1 MGRGSH
7 AENADMSSLNS
18 PIASKLRAL
27 ARERILVLDGAMGTM
42 IQALEYDE
50 AAFRGERF
58 KDFHRD
64 LRGNNDLLILTQPK
78 AIEHIHAD
86 YLRAGADIVATNTFS
101 STSIAQADYDLS
113 SIAYEMNLEGAK
125 LARAAAM
132 RVSAED
138 GKPRF
143 VAGAIGP
150 TNRTASISPD
160 VSSPGF
166 RAVTFDDLRAAY
178 GEQVNGLL
186 DGGADLLLL
195 ETIFDTLNAKAA
207 LYAIAEITEARGV
220 DVPVMISGTITDK
233 SGRLLSGQLPEAFWN
248 SVRHARPIT
257 IGFNCALGAEDLR
270 AHIADIGRVADTL
283 VCAYPNAGLPNE
295 FGGYDESPE
304 FMAGLIGEFAASG
317 LVNIV
322 GGCCGTTP
330 DHIAAIAAA
339 IAPHRP
345 RAIPVIEPRL
355 RLSGLEPFEL
365 TPAIPFV
372 NIGERTNVTGSAKF
386 RKLITA
392 GDYTAA
398 LQVARD
404 QVENG
409 AQIIDVNMDEGL
421 LDSEA
426 AMVTFLNLVAAEP
439 DIARVPVMVDSSK
452 FAVIEAGLKCVQGKP
467 VVNSISMKEGEE
479 KFIHEATVARRHGA
493 AVVVMAFDE
502 AGQADTFARKTE
514 ICKRA
519 YDILVNRLDFPPE
532 DIIFDPNIFAIAT
545 GLEEHNN
552 YGVDFIE
559 ATRWIRQNLPHAHI
573 SGGVSNLSFSFRG
586 NEPVREAMHSVFLY
600 HAIHAGMDMG
610 IVNAGQMIVYDDIDP
625 ELRQVCEDVILNR
638 DPGASERLLQLAEKF
653 RGKEKQTKEQD
664 LAWRE
669 WPVDKRL
676 SHALVHGITEFIETD
691 TEDARKVAERPLNV
705 IEGPLMAGMNIVG
718 DLFGDGKMFLP
729 QVVKSAR
736 VMKQAVAYLMPFME
750 AEKARNLAAGIAG
763 DGRSSA
769 GKIVMAT
776 VKGDVHDIGKNI
788 VGIVLQCNNFEV
800 IDLGV
805 MVPAAKIIE
814 TARAE
819 GADIIGLSGLI
830 TPSLDE
836 MSFLAGELE
845 RQGLNVPLLIG
856 GATTSRVHTAVKI
869 DPKYTGGPVVH
880 VNDASRAVGVASALL
895 SPERRDAY
903 AAEVRADYAKIS
915 AAHFRAQA
923 DKKRLKLK
931 DARANAVT
939 IDFANAPPKQPAF
952 LGIKTFRDYDLAE
965 LADYIDWTPFFQTW
979 ELTGRYPAILDDPKV
994 GEVARSLYDDA
1005 RKMLDLIVK
1014 QNWFK
1019 AQATIGFWPANADG
1033 DDIVVFAD
1041 DTRKQK
1047 IGTFHTLRQQ
1057 LEKREGRF
1065 NAALSDFIAPAA
1077 SGVPDYIGAFVVT
1090 AGIGEDIV
1098 ADRFKNANDDYSS
1111 ILCKALADRLA
1122 EAFAERMHARVR
1134 REFWNYA
1141 PDEQL
1146 TPEQLILEQYQGIR
1160 PAPGYPAQPDHT
1172 EKATLF
1178 RLLDAEATA
1187 GVKLTESFAMWPGS
1201 SVSGLYFSNPESFYF
1216 GVGKIERDQVEDYAA
1231 RKGWSVAETERWLAP
1246 VLNYIPASE
1255 AMPTLAPT
1263 ASIPEPA
1270 NDVAKEMA
1278 NHPPGCT
1285 CAVHLAYR
1293 KKAARAG

>member
-1 MGRGSH
+1 VAHRKLP
-7 AENADMSSLNS
+7 DPMSVPVSEKRTAL
-18 PIASKLRAL
+18 LAL

-42 IQALEYDE
+42 IQGLQYDE
-50 AAFRGERF
+50 AAFRGAGFE
-58 KDFHRD
+58 DFHRD

-78 AIEHIHAD
+78 AIEDIHAD

-101 STSIAQADYDLS
+101 STSIAQVDYDLS
-113 SIAYEMNLEGAK
+113 AYAYELNLEGAK
-125 LARAAAM
+125 LARAAAE
-132 RVSAED
+132 RVTAED

-143 VAGAIGP
+143 VAGALGP

-160 VSSPGF
+160 VSNPGF

-178 GEQVNGLL
+178 GEQIKGLL
-186 DGGADLLLL
+186 DGGADLLLV

-207 LYAIAEITEARGV
+207 LYAIAEITEARGI

-257 IGFNCALGAEDLR
+257 VGFNCALGAEDLR
-270 AHIADIGRVADTL
+270 AHFADIGRVADTL

-295 FGGYDESPE
+295 FGAYDESPE
-304 FMAGLIGEFAASG
+304 YMARLIGEFARDG

-339 IAPHRP
+339 VAPHKP
-345 RAIPVIEPRL
+345 RIVPVIEPRL

-372 NIGERTNVTGSAKF
+372 NVGERTNVTGSAKF
-386 RKLITA
+386 RKLVTA

-398 LQVARD
+398 VQVARD

-409 AQIIDVNMDEGL
+409 AQIVDVNMDEGL

-439 DIARVPVMVDSSK
+439 DIPRVPVMVDSSK

-479 KFIHEATVARRHGA
+479 KFIHEATIARRHGA
-493 AVVVMAFDE
+493 AGGVMAFDE
-502 AGQADTFARKTE
+502 VGQAETFARKTE

-519 YDILVNRLDFPPE
+519 YDILVRQLNFAPE

-559 ATRWIRQNLPHAHI
+559 ATRWIRKNLPHAHI

-625 ELRQVCEDVILNR
+625 ELRQTCEDVILNR
-638 DPGASERLLQLAEKF
+638 DPGASERLLALAERF
-653 RGKEKQTKEQD
+653 RGQGKQTKEQD

-676 SHALVHGITEFIETD
+676 SHALVHGITEYIEED
-691 TEDARKVAERPLNV
+691 TEAARQTVERPLNV

-729 QVVKSAR
+729 QGVKSAR
-736 VMKQAVAYLMPFME
+736 VMKEAVAYLMPFME
-750 AEKARNLAAGIAG
+750 EEKARNKANGIKG

-769 GKIVMAT
+769 GKIVLAT
-776 VKGDVHDIGKNI
+776 VKAGVHDIGKNI

-805 MVPAAKIIE
+805 MVPAAKIIP
-814 TARAE
+814 TARSQ

-836 MSFLAGELE
+836 MSFMAGELQ
-845 RQGLNVPLLIG
+845 RLGLTVPLLIG

-869 DPKYTGGPVVH
+869 DPNYRGGPVVH
-880 VNDASRAVGVASALL
+880 VNDASRAVGVASSLL
-895 SPERRDAY
+895 SPERREAF

-923 DKKRLKLK
+923 DKKRLKLS
-931 DARANAVT
+931 DARANAVR
-939 IDFANAPPKQPAF
+939 IDFAGTPPKKPAF
-952 LGIKTFRDYDLAE
+952 LGIRSFADYDLAE
-965 LADYIDWTPFFQTW
+965 LAGYIDWTPFFQTW
-979 ELTGRYPAILDDPKV
+979 ELTGRFPAILDD
-994 GEVARSLYDDA
+994 
-1005 RKMLDLIVK
+1005 
-1014 QNWFK
+1014 
-1019 AQATIGFWPANADG
+1019 
-1033 DDIVVFAD
+1033 
-1041 DTRKQK
+1041 
-1047 IGTFHTLRQQ
+1047 
-1057 LEKREGRF
+1057 
-1065 NAALSDFIAPAA
+1065 
-1077 SGVPDYIGAFVVT
+1077 
-1090 AGIGEDIV
+1090 
-1098 ADRFKNANDDYSS
+1098 
-1111 ILCKALADRLA
+1111 
-1122 EAFAERMHARVR
+1122 
-1134 REFWNYA
+1134 
-1141 PDEQL
+1141 
-1146 TPEQLILEQYQGIR
+1146 
-1160 PAPGYPAQPDHT
+1160 
-1172 EKATLF
+1172 EKAGEAGRPLY
-1178 RLLDAEATA
+1178 AE
-1187 GVKLTESFAMWPGS
+1187 P
-1201 SVSGLYFSNPESFYF
+1201 
-1216 GVGKIERDQVEDYAA
+1216 RQ
-1231 RKGWSVAETERWLAP
+1231 
-1246 VLNYIPASE
+1246 
-1255 AMPTLAPT
+1255 
-1263 ASIPEPA
+1263 
-1270 NDVAKEMA
+1270 
-1278 NHPPGCT
+1278 H
-1285 CAVHLAYR
+1285 
-1293 KKAARAG
+1293 